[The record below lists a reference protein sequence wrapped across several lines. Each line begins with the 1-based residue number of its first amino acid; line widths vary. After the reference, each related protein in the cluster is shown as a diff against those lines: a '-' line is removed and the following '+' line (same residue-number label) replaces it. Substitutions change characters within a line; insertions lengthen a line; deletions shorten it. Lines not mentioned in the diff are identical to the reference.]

1 MLETIKD
8 ILKNY
13 TEVDL
18 EIINENTN
26 LQADLDLNSF
36 DVINLI
42 VDFEDAFNIE
52 IPDEDVGKL
61 ITIKDILV
69 YLNEKAGGLECT
81 DHQK

>member
-13 TEVDL
+13 TEVDP

-81 DHQK
+81 DPPK